1 MVTYN
6 HQVISSRSS
15 TSSTPSPLRSTR
27 SLASPVSNPVSN
39 GAVTA
44 EWLDAHFLAM
54 QPEYEEMLD
63 WVDIQPGWSVLD
75 AGCGSGSFLPFLANA
90 VGSTGK
96 VSAID
101 LAAEKIQVVENA
113 ISQQQWSAPVE
124 ARVGNILELPYKNG
138 SFDAIWCANITQYLD
153 DDELYTLFREFRRV
167 VRPGGLI
174 AIKDYDVTAQQFQ
187 PTTPRLFSH
196 LGDALVRAGSAHFCQ
211 LFRVI
216 NLSSWLRKA
225 GLREV
230 RQKPTLMARF
240 FPSRPIERQF
250 FCTFLQYLASQ
261 AKLTDLPADELRLW
275 AELADVDS
283 PNHITNHLDFQ
294 YRTIQTVFVGQ
305 VP

>member
-6 HQVISSRSS
+6 HSAISARSS
-15 TSSTPSPLRSTR
+15 TSSSHRPTGFVRTT
-27 SLASPVSNPVSN
+27 VSNPQKKVSN
-39 GAVTA
+39 GAVTS

-54 QPEYEEMLD
+54 QPEYSEMLS
-63 WVDIQPGWSVLD
+63 WVGIQPGWNVLD
-75 AGCGSGSFLPFLANA
+75 AGCGSGSFLPLIADC
-90 VGSTGK
+90 VGKTGS

-101 LAAEKIQVVENA
+101 IATEKIQLVETA
-113 ISQQQWSAPVE
+113 VTQQNWTAPVD
-124 ARVGNILELPYKNG
+124 ARVGNILDLPYETN
-138 SFDAIWCANITQYLD
+138 SFDAIWCANITQYLTD
-153 DDELYTLFREFRRV
+153 DDLHKMFCEFRRV

-216 NLSSWLRKA
+216 NLARWLRLA
-225 GLREV
+225 GLREI

-240 FPSRPIERQF
+240 FPLRPIERQF
-250 FCTFLQYLASQ
+250 LCTFLQYLASQ
-261 AKLTDLPADELRLW
+261 AQVANLPADELQLW
-275 AELADVDS
+275 DELADIDS
-283 PNHITNHLDFQ
+283 PNHITNQLDFQ